1 MQVTCAVTS
10 GSLSW
15 KNRQHDHQQQTRQAA
30 ADSSGRHV
38 SGMVYTGC
46 VFPSP
51 TDCDIVQRP
60 EDVRDSSTLFTT
72 AGAVIQRPE
81 DVRDSSTSVTTT
93 CRSTA
98 KAPSPDNHTRSGL
111 DTKELSVQQNEPI
124 TYHCRPARRWT
135 MRPLPHCPA
144 PLSPFTAHSRV
155 DDDRSGGSRQ
165 RCQRVKSSVDVRA
178 ASSRLDDSATPTYWS
193 PLRKLLPPPPACKPS
208 LVHFTFF

>member
-1 MQVTCAVTS
+1 VQVTCAVTS

-46 VFPSP
+46 VIPSP

-60 EDVRDSSTLFTT
+60 EDVRDSST
-72 AGAVIQRPE
+72 
-81 DVRDSSTSVTTT
+81 SVTTT
-93 CRSTA
+93 CRLTA
-98 KAPSPDNHTRSGL
+98 KAPSPDSHTRSGL

-135 MRPLPHCPA
+135 TRPLPHCPA

-155 DDDRSGGSRQ
+155 DDDMSGGSRQ